1 MALGARVI
9 RQRHGMTYRYLLAV
23 MALWLLAAC
32 GDKRMSD
39 ANDQVQLSGQIQLTD
54 LDALKAAGIGT
65 IINNRPDGE
74 APDQP
79 SSAEVEAKA
88 TALGMRYFYVPV
100 SPKGITEDN
109 VTDMRAALAQAEGGV
124 FAYCRTGNRSGIV
137 LAAANSAQ

>member
-1 MALGARVI
+1 MAF
-9 RQRHGMTYRYLLAV
+9 
-23 MALWLLAAC
+23 WLLAAC
-32 GDKRMSD
+32 GDNTMSD

-88 TALGMRYFYVPV
+88 LALGMRYFYVPV
-100 SPKGITEDN
+100 SPRGITVEN
-109 VTDMRAALAQAEGGV
+109 VADMRAALDQAEGGI

-137 LAAANSAQ
+137 LAAANAAQ